1 MKTAIA
7 ILLWGCAAAA
17 FAADWH
23 KVASEPDRRFEVD
36 RASVRQADPGRKTA
50 WVRVVLA
57 PDEARRTGYLIL
69 KTFSR
74 YDCTARRVAPVR
86 REYLSS
92 QLIVIRDEAVSD
104 GKALPVE
111 AGTTEEKLFNDI
123 CQPSPEE
130 VRHSAEEAAK
140 AAASAREKVKAPR
153 PAAAHGRARQAV
165 PWGYQGAGAPER
177 WASLSRDYARCGA
190 GRRQSPIDVRDGIR
204 VDAPPLVF
212 DYQPSPLRIVDTG
225 RTVRVHIA
233 PGSRLQVAGQDY
245 ELSHIDFHRPAEGR
259 INGRQ
264 YDMSAHLA
272 HRDKAGRSAIV
283 AVMLEAGGEH
293 PLIQI
298 FWNYLP
304 LEPEVE
310 VAPPEVRIDARQLL
324 PESRAYAAYMG
335 SLTTP
340 PCTEGVLWLV
350 LKTPVQLSPE
360 QLAIFARLYP
370 SNARPLQP
378 AHGRLIKESR

>member
-1 MKTAIA
+1 MKTTVAIF
-7 ILLWGCAAAA
+7 LWSCSAAVC
-17 FAADWH
+17 AADWQ
-23 KVASEPDRRFEVD
+23 KVAAEPDRRFEVD
-36 RASVRQADPGRKTA
+36 RASVRQTGPGRKTA
-50 WVRVVLA
+50 WMRMVLT

-74 YDCTARRVAPVR
+74 YDCVARRVAPVR
-86 REYLSS
+86 REYLSA
-92 QLIVIRDEAVSD
+92 QLVVIRDEAVSD

-111 AGTTEEKLFNDI
+111 AGTPEEKLFNDV
-123 CQPSPEE
+123 CQPGPEE
-130 VRHSAEEAAK
+130 VRRSAEEAAK
-140 AAASAREKVKAPR
+140 AAASAREKVARPGTAPR
-153 PAAAHGRARQAV
+153 RARQAV
-165 PWGYQGAGAPER
+165 PWGYRGAGAPER
-177 WASLSRDYARCGA
+177 WASLSRDYAQCGA
-190 GRRQSPIDVRDGIR
+190 GKRQSPIDVRDGIR

-264 YDMSAHLA
+264 YDMSAHLV

-293 PLIQI
+293 SLIQT

-370 SNARPLQP
+370 MNARPPQP
-378 AHGRLIKESR
+378 ANGRLIKESR